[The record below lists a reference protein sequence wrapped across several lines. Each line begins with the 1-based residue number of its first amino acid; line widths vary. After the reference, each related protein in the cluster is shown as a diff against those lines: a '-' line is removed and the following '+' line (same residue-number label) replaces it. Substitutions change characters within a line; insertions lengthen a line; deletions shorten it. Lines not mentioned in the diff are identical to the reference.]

1 MVWVTF
7 LRYGKKAPEGF
18 FHYFSLTTAPVAVD
32 VTFRLIKRL
41 SFTLSSSISVTL
53 WFCYSVNM
61 SVVVA
66 TRPVVMN
73 DFYQVTNPNSQSL
86 FEGQAEI
93 SRDHLCK
100 MLWVVVT
107 VIVLCLGVEF
117 GCWDKMSVQGLWV
130 SDLQFIYSFQNL
142 PLLGDTGMIDSVAF
156 VKVML
161 IFCIVFVLNFF
172 QHNKYE
178 YIYCMLVMIWWY
190 EVTWH
195 VTHTRNL
202 CSAFNPHT
210 VHTQDTQQWTHTHR
224 EHTPGA
230 VGSHLCCGARG
241 AVGGLVPC
249 SRAPQSWY
257 WGWRE
262 RWLFTPPPTI
272 PAGPRLEHAAF
283 RLQVRLSNH

>member
-1 MVWVTF
+1 MLHFGWLNVCHLHFHQASLSPCDSVTVWTCQ
-7 LRYGKKAPEGF
+7 
-18 FHYFSLTTAPVAVD
+18 
-32 VTFRLIKRL
+32 
-41 SFTLSSSISVTL
+41 LSSPHV
-53 WFCYSVNM
+53 
-61 SVVVA
+61 
-66 TRPVVMN
+66 RVVMN

-178 YIYCMLVMIWWY
+178 YIYTVCWWWY
-190 EVTWH
+190 
-195 VTHTRNL
+195 
-202 CSAFNPHT
+202 
-210 VHTQDTQQWTHTHR
+210 D
-224 EHTPGA
+224 
-230 VGSHLCCGARG
+230 
-241 AVGGLVPC
+241 
-249 SRAPQSWY
+249 Y
-257 WGWRE
+257 MKWRDM
-262 RWLFTPPPTI
+262 
-272 PAGPRLEHAAF
+272 
-283 RLQVRLSNH
+283 